1 MKKITLLGI
10 ALIATFAFF
19 TSCSKDSATKT
30 TTTAETNTQKL
41 VGKNWLMSAATMNPG
56 IPDGMGGTITDFYA
70 FLDDCEKDNFMNFN
84 ANGTYITDEGALICD
99 TASAQITLGTWKF
112 TNNETNL
119 LLDDSTN
126 LGIVQ
131 LDATFIK
138 VKITEKIDTT
148 DQTITYTFIKK

>member
-1 MKKITLLGI
+1 
-10 ALIATFAFF
+10 
-19 TSCSKDSATKT
+19 
-30 TTTAETNTQKL
+30 
-41 VGKNWLMSAATMNPG
+41 MNPG